1 MMSLRSQKSGQR
13 GVVLIVALVALVIL
27 SLAAVALVRS
37 VDTATIIAGNLAFKQ
52 SATNSGEGALIRAN
66 QWIASQIESD
76 GVSANDIL
84 EGTNAVDVATGVAA
98 GYYATTTGLATK
110 NGYDPDSVSHFEMLS
125 KEGTWKTDR
134 SQAAQVADCSGSLGD
149 TDCSGNKIRYVI
161 ERMCTNTGPA
171 DCSSCL
177 CGPIADGTSSFSVK
191 TATGAGAPATSGGT
205 PMYRVTARAS
215 GPKNSV
221 SYIQTFIY

>member
-13 GVVLIVALVALVIL
+13 GVVLVVALVALVIL

-84 EGTNAVDVATGVAA
+84 EGTNAADIAAGVAA
-98 GYYATTTGLATK
+98 GYFATTTGLATK
-110 NGYDPDSVSHFEMLS
+110 NGYAATMSSYEMLANTT
-125 KEGTWKTDR
+125 TWGSDR
-134 SQAAQVADCSGSLGD
+134 SQSAQVADCSGTIGD
-149 TDCSGNKIRYVI
+149 TDCSGNTIRYVI

>member
-1 MMSLRSQKSGQR
+1 MMSLRSQNTSQQG
-13 GVVLIVALVALVIL
+13 LILVVALVALVIL

-66 QWIASQIESD
+66 QWIASQIEAD

-84 EGTNAVDVATGVAA
+84 KGVNIDAGVAA
-98 GYYATTTGLATK
+98 GYYATTALLAEK
-110 NGYDPDSVSHFEMLS
+110 NGYDMKTMSSFEMLTTES
-125 KEGTWKTDR
+125 TWSDKR
-134 SQAAQVADCSGSLGD
+134 SQAAQVADCFGYTSD

-161 ERMCTNTGPA
+161 ERMCNNTGPA

-177 CGPIADGTSSFSVK
+177 CGPVAEGTSSSTVK
-191 TATGAGAPATSGGT
+191 SATEAGAPATSGGT
-205 PMYRVTARAS
+205 PMYRITARAS

-221 SYIQTFIY
+221 SYIQTFVY

>member
-1 MMSLRSQKSGQR
+1 MMPLRSQNIGQR
-13 GVVLIVALVALVIL
+13 GLVLVVALVALVIL

-84 EGTNAVDVATGVAA
+84 EGTNAVDVAAGVAV

-110 NGYDPDSVSHFEMLS
+110 NGYAATMSSFEMLTTS
-125 KEGTWKTDR
+125 KTWGSDR
-134 SQAAQVADCSGSLGD
+134 SQAAQVADCLGGIGD
-149 TDCSGNKIRYVI
+149 TDCSGNTIRYVI

-177 CGPIADGTSSFSVK
+177 CGPVADGTSSFGIVD
-191 TATGAGAPATSGGT
+191 ATQIGRPATSSGN
-205 PMYRVTARAS
+205 PMYRVTARS
-215 GPKNSV
+215 VGPKNST
-221 SYIQTFIY
+221 SFIQTFVY